1 MEKFSILKTAPR
13 KLLVSA
19 FLSAALTFGGI
30 YSIAAEAKS
39 LVPMGNAVGIRL
51 DAEGVLVISVPDTCA
66 DGATPSP
73 ARNAGV
79 KAGDVILRV
88 GKTRITSGDI
98 LKDVIKKL
106 DGAPIALQVA
116 RGGDTVQLTVTPHK
130 TGEGAYSFG
139 LMVRDGVSGIGT
151 MTFYDPETG
160 AYGALGHSVS
170 DGETGILLPL
180 RGGVITRAS
189 VTDVAKGRS
198 GTPGQL
204 HGAFDFEEELG
215 SITVNSDCGIFGV
228 LVSRD
233 ASQRG
238 ALPVAEDSELHTG
251 AATILSNV
259 AGSEVREYQAEIT
272 RVYTGAE
279 AVGRS
284 MLVTVT
290 DPALLERTG
299 GIVQGMS
306 GSPILQD
313 GKLVGAVTHVLINDP
328 TRGYGV
334 SIGKMLEKIECNGAE
349 NKAA

>member
-1 MEKFSILKTAPR
+1 
-13 KLLVSA
+13 
-19 FLSAALTFGGI
+19 
-30 YSIAAEAKS
+30 
-39 LVPMGNAVGIRL
+39 
-51 DAEGVLVISVPDTCA
+51 
-66 DGATPSP
+66 
-73 ARNAGV
+73 V
-79 KAGDVILRV
+79 KAGDVITRV

-98 LKDVIKKL
+98 LKDVLKKL
-106 DGAPIALQVA
+106 DGAPVAVQVA
-116 RGGDTVQLTVTPHK
+116 RGGETVQITVTPHR
-130 TGEGAYSFG
+130 TGEGEYSFG

-151 MTFYDPETG
+151 VTFYDPETG

-170 DGETGILLPL
+170 DGETGLLLPL
-180 RGGVITRAS
+180 RDGTITRAS

-204 HGAFDFEEELG
+204 HGAFDFERKLG

-228 LVSRD
+228 LSDGD
-233 ASQRG
+233 AIQRA
-238 ALPVAEDSELHTG
+238 ALPAAEDSELHTG

-259 AGSEVREYQAEIT
+259 SGSEVKEYQAEIT

-290 DPALLERTG
+290 DPALLEQTG

-306 GSPILQD
+306 GSPIIQD

-328 TRGYGV
+328 TKGYGV
-334 SIGKMLEKIECNGAE
+334 SIGKMLEKIACGGAE